1 VTAERVGVVGCG
13 VMGAG
18 LAEICARAGLEVTV
32 AVHSATAVAR
42 GRHRCTA
49 SLDRALRKGKVS
61 PEEHAAALGRLTFT
75 STLVDLAD
83 RQIVFEAVPE
93 EQAAK
98 LDIFE
103 QLDKVVAD
111 PDAVL
116 ASVTSSLSITRLCR
130 ATQRPE
136 RVVGTHFFNP
146 VTALPLV
153 EVVPSMLTAES
164 TAERVTGFLAG
175 PLQRQVIRAQDRSGF
190 VVNALLVP
198 YLLAAVRMVES
209 GHATPEDI
217 DRGMTLGCA
226 HPMGPL
232 ALIDLIGLDIIEATG
247 RAMFDEFREAHYA
260 PPPLLLRM
268 VESGRLGRKT
278 GRGFFE
284 YA

>member
-1 VTAERVGVVGCG
+1 VSIERAGVVGCG

-18 LAEICARAGLEVTV
+18 IAEICARAGLDVKV
-32 AVHSATAVAR
+32 AVHSAMSVERA
-42 GRHRCTA
+42 RHRCTA

-61 PEEHAAALGRLTFT
+61 PEERAAALGRLEFT
-75 STLVDLAD
+75 TDLVELAD
-83 RQIVFEAVPE
+83 RQVVFEAVPE
-93 EQAAK
+93 EQTAK
-98 LDIFE
+98 FEVFE
-103 QLDKVVAD
+103 QLDKAVAD

-146 VTALPLV
+146 VTALTLV

-164 TAERVTGFLAG
+164 TVERVTELLVGT
-175 PLQRQVIRAQDRSGF
+175 LQRQVIRARDRSGF

-209 GHATPEDI
+209 GHATPGDI

-232 ALIDLIGLDIIEATG
+232 ALTDLIGLDVIEATSQ
-247 RAMFDEFREAHYA
+247 AMFAEFREALYA

-268 VESGRLGRKT
+268 VESGLLGRKT

-284 YA
+284 YE